1 MTSLPNAGLTA
12 SEQVFL
18 QGEKFAGKGGL
29 LNKYRLMHN
38 GIEVSQSEL
47 VTNMVAAAFLASE
60 KAGATRLE
68 LRQKKAL
75 LGLTK
80 TTSIYAEPLQA
91 ADFPAG
97 SLEAQIYELAVEF
110 KRMKDQNEIWK
121 LVYAWLRQDVGAP
134 WSKAVE
140 FIQVGLGQRQF
151 VDVVQEKKL
160 KIFTTTR
167 YELPE
172 TTRLLA
178 ASLPVEPVQQLLAEC
193 RQNRPE
199 VWALLVKQ
207 IKQGID
213 NRTERDDSD

>member
-1 MTSLPNAGLTA
+1 MTTGHPTILTA

-29 LNKYRLMHN
+29 LNKYKLMHN
-38 GIEVSQSEL
+38 GLEVSLSEL
-47 VTNMVAAAFLASE
+47 VTHMVAAAFLSSE
-60 KAGATRLE
+60 KAGAIRLE
-68 LRQKKAL
+68 VRQKKAL

-80 TTSIYAEPLQA
+80 TTNIYAEPLQSV
-91 ADFPAG
+91 DFPPG

-110 KRMKDQNEIWK
+110 KQMKDQNEIWK
-121 LVYAWLRQDVGAP
+121 LVYAWLRKDVGAP

-140 FIQVGLGQRQF
+140 FIQVGLGQRQL
-151 VDVVQEKKL
+151 VDVIQEKKL

-172 TTRLLA
+172 STRLLA
-178 ASLPVEPVQQLLAEC
+178 ASLPSEPVQQILAEC
-193 RQNRPE
+193 RINRPE
-199 VWALLVKQ
+199 VWNLLVKQ

-213 NRTERDDSD
+213 NRTERDSSD